1 MSKVLHILFYKPL
14 PEKLPPLPGLLRK
27 LRKLGEVK
35 QQILTSVKQ
44 REMNLMF
51 KQCHVW
57 FCFESPL
64 CSCVSWFY
72 KGKHTLVIGHTTCWH
87 GISWFKASSYI
98 TPWKITFYL
107 VFFIFL
113 SVSKA
118 LSSNP
123 SALPLHPSIHTWRS
137 LEEFPPPCKTSEG
150 RYLFH

>member
-57 FCFESPL
+57 FCSMFMCPMVL
-64 CSCVSWFY
+64 Q
-72 KGKHTLVIGHTTCWH
+72 GQAHTCHRSYNMLTWYFLV
-87 GISWFKASSYI
+87 
-98 TPWKITFYL
+98 
-107 VFFIFL
+107 
-113 SVSKA
+113 
-118 LSSNP
+118 
-123 SALPLHPSIHTWRS
+123 
-137 LEEFPPPCKTSEG
+137 
-150 RYLFH
+150 